1 MVVTLENKMFFNPF
15 RLGQAENE
23 KVQTDSP
30 KKKAV
35 GEKIVIDAEDLLSIA
50 RELESSSNIVH
61 INGKEYTGKKSWIA
75 NRLREIV
82 VFKNPR
88 PRNGVDILV
97 KRVIAT
103 SGQTVDLKDGKV
115 YVDGRRLDES
125 YAMGESKPLD
135 AHLSSA
141 PDSYPYTIPD
151 GCIWV
156 MGDNRENSAD
166 SRYFGPVEE
175 DSVIGIVFARYFP
188 FDRIGSVS

>member
-1 MVVTLENKMFFNPF
+1 MVVTLENKLFFYPF

-82 VFKNPR
+82 
-88 PRNGVDILV
+88 
-97 KRVIAT
+97 A
-103 SGQTVDLKDGKV
+103 
-115 YVDGRRLDES
+115 
-125 YAMGESKPLD
+125 
-135 AHLSSA
+135 SA
-141 PDSYPYTIPD
+141 PI
-151 GCIWV
+151 
-156 MGDNRENSAD
+156 
-166 SRYFGPVEE
+166 
-175 DSVIGIVFARYFP
+175 
-188 FDRIGSVS
+188 DR

>member
-1 MVVTLENKMFFNPF
+1 MDRPKIDGIVDYIKAAYPDSWRDYVLCRALCSRRPVRMVVTLENKMFFNPF

-82 VFKNPR
+82 
-88 PRNGVDILV
+88 
-97 KRVIAT
+97 A
-103 SGQTVDLKDGKV
+103 
-115 YVDGRRLDES
+115 
-125 YAMGESKPLD
+125 
-135 AHLSSA
+135 SA
-141 PDSYPYTIPD
+141 PI
-151 GCIWV
+151 
-156 MGDNRENSAD
+156 
-166 SRYFGPVEE
+166 
-175 DSVIGIVFARYFP
+175 
-188 FDRIGSVS
+188 DR

>member
-23 KVQTDSP
+23 KVQMDNSP

-82 VFKNPR
+82 
-88 PRNGVDILV
+88 
-97 KRVIAT
+97 A
-103 SGQTVDLKDGKV
+103 
-115 YVDGRRLDES
+115 
-125 YAMGESKPLD
+125 
-135 AHLSSA
+135 SA
-141 PDSYPYTIPD
+141 PI
-151 GCIWV
+151 
-156 MGDNRENSAD
+156 NR
-166 SRYFGPVEE
+166 
-175 DSVIGIVFARYFP
+175 
-188 FDRIGSVS
+188 

>member
-30 KKKAV
+30 KKKTV

-82 VFKNPR
+82 
-88 PRNGVDILV
+88 
-97 KRVIAT
+97 A
-103 SGQTVDLKDGKV
+103 
-115 YVDGRRLDES
+115 
-125 YAMGESKPLD
+125 
-135 AHLSSA
+135 SA
-141 PDSYPYTIPD
+141 PI
-151 GCIWV
+151 
-156 MGDNRENSAD
+156 
-166 SRYFGPVEE
+166 
-175 DSVIGIVFARYFP
+175 
-188 FDRIGSVS
+188 DR